1 MEKKKERAAA
11 CQAGHYRVLQQGGTG
26 KQIAVAEE
34 TEDKYSITVMASPNM
49 TYRDRPYQGRDG
61 ISL

>member
-26 KQIAVAEE
+26 KQKAVAEE
-34 TEDKYSITVMASPNM
+34 TEETDDKQALKPVFS
-49 TYRDRPYQGRDG
+49 
-61 ISL
+61 